1 MWLTRFF
8 SQKKKKSLQIYGKY
22 CKILLENISKE
33 VDRMKDTIH
42 VLLTDDDA
50 SFTDL
55 IKSTLENAPGFS
67 VVGIARDGA
76 EAVQLTEKK
85 HPDLVL
91 MDIVMPQMD
100 GISALCEIKR
110 MPLPLR
116 PRVIMI
122 SAAMQD
128 TTMRMCSAAGA
139 DFCMLKP
146 VDTTTLAERLRAV
159 CTPSIPVVPISQSL
173 PDHDSMRRT
182 IERSVTDTI
191 HSVGIPANIKGY
203 QYLRDAIIM
212 SISDTALIGAIT
224 KQLYPKVAGR
234 HNTSP
239 SRVERAIRH
248 AIEVACMRGND
259 EVLYRLFGYTVNN
272 NKGKPTNS
280 EFIALIADK
289 LRMDLQVG

>member
-1 MWLTRFF
+1 M
-8 SQKKKKSLQIYGKY
+8 QD
-22 CKILLENISKE
+22 KIRVLITDDDIGFADL
-33 VDRMKDTIH
+33 MKDT
-42 VLLTDDDA
+42 LEKA
-50 SFTDL
+50 S
-55 IKSTLENAPGFS
+55 GFS
-67 VVGIARDGA
+67 VLGIARDGA
-76 EAVQLTEKK
+76 EGVEMARRLK
-85 HPDLVL
+85 PDIVL
-91 MDIVMPQMD
+91 MDIVMPKKD
-100 GISALCEIKR
+100 GISALCEIKAF
-110 MPLPLR
+110 PLPNR
-116 PRVIMI
+116 PQVVML

-128 TTMRMCSAAGA
+128 ATMRMCTASGA
-139 DFCMLKP
+139 DYCMMKP
-146 VDTTTLAERLRAV
+146 IDPDALPARLRAISRPETAV
-159 CTPSIPVVPISQSL
+159 PTPLAAPA
-173 PDHDSMRRT
+173 PDPNALRRT

-212 SISDTALIGAIT
+212 SISDEALIGAIT

-259 EVLYRLFGYTVNN
+259 EVLYKLFGYTVNN

-289 LRMDLQVG
+289 LRLDLQVG